1 MKKKNFYLRQ
11 NRIVEETERI
21 PKIKFPTSL
30 YKKIE
35 IFIMDMWQ
43 VLKLR
48 DDFKKSEFYFHKV

>member
-1 MKKKNFYLRQ
+1 MKEFFYYLRQ

-35 IFIMDMWQ
+35 IFIMDM
-43 VLKLR
+43 
-48 DDFKKSEFYFHKV
+48 